1 MLYLLK
7 CVKPNYFWVHHF
19 TTSVTKSYTHLWN
32 FWRRTQLGMTNKPF
46 LRKLFHFV
54 CSHYP
59 LVSLLAFVSSTKTL
73 STACK
78 SPCETLCLTCWH
90 KRNHLSRFPL
100 HPLPAQ
106 WVTFRLKSI
115 IGGEREWVLETE
127 SNSGKRTYV
136 LKVINAKRPPGALI
150 IWYIGNMCSLCRN
163 IVFKCVNTV
172 GGCL

>member
-1 MLYLLK
+1 MNQCSVELQKVNIHEFIHVLIHVHIYISYVLYLLK
-7 CVKPNYFWVHHF
+7 CWFVKSNYFWVRHF
-19 TTSVTKSYTHLWN
+19 TTSVTKSYIHLWN
-32 FWRRTQLGMTNKPF
+32 FWRRAWRGMTNKPF

-90 KRNHLSRFPL
+90 KRNHLSRFPP

-115 IGGEREWVLETE
+115 IRGGGSR
-127 SNSGKRTYV
+127 G
-136 LKVINAKRPPGALI
+136 GAGD
-150 IWYIGNMCSLCRN
+150 WKQQR
-163 IVFKCVNTV
+163 
-172 GGCL
+172 